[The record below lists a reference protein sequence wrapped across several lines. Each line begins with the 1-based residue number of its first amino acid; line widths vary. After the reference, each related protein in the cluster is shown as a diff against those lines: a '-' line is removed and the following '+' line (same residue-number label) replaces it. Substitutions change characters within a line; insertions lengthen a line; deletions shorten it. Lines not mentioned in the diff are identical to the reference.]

1 MVDKAPLEHY
11 YSLIMASGRIER
23 RIERLLDQGDEAADQ
38 HNWTATGKIQ
48 KFVLRKKEWL
58 GNEKRVQGSQI

>member
-11 YSLIMASGRIER
+11 YSLIMASERIER
-23 RIERLLDQGDEAADQ
+23 RIERLLDQVDEAADQ

-48 KFVLRKKEWL
+48 KFVLRKKEWMSH
-58 GNEKRVQGSQI
+58 EKRVHGSQI